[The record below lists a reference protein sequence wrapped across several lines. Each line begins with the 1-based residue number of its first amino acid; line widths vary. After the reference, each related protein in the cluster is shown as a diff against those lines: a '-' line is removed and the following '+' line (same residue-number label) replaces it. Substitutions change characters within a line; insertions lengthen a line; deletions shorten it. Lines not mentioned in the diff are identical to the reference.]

1 MPKNGNMPKDEENS
15 GLDVAQ
21 PGGEPA
27 PEEPTAEQWREM
39 VAAKDAQIE
48 QQGEMLQQQS
58 ARIDSLISQFAK
70 LATMPQPGENLGQN
84 NQQEDEK
91 RLLELDFSI

>member
-1 MPKNGNMPKDEENS
+1 MPNPKENNGNNASM
-15 GLDVAQ
+15 Q
-21 PGGEPA
+21 GGENT
-27 PEEPTAEQWREM
+27 PEEPTTEQWREM
-39 VAAKDAQIE
+39 VAAKDARIE

-70 LATMPQPGENLGQN
+70 LATMPQPGESQAQN
-84 NQQEDEK
+84 SRQEDDK